1 MSYNSIENYAIN
13 HCFEESVHLAEIAEL
28 TENELQ
34 YSDMLSGKMVV
45 GLLILLIK
53 TGGYKNILEVGM
65 FTGYATLGMAEIL
78 PEDGK
83 ITTIEMNDRYKGIA
97 ERVFEKSES
106 AKKIEILFGNARE
119 ITKNLPES
127 YDLIFLDADKQFYPT
142 YYETLKPKLKSGGLL
157 VTDNVFWSGAVLTKE
172 DRKSKAIAEFN
183 KMVKDDPDM
192 EQVMLTIRDGVLI
205 ARKR

>member
-13 HCFEESVHLAEIAEL
+13 HCFEESVHLTEIAEL

-34 YSDMLSGKMVV
+34 YSDMLSGKMAV
-45 GLLILLIK
+45 GLLRLLIK

-106 AKKIEILFGNARE
+106 SKKIEILFGNARE
-119 ITKNLPES
+119 ITKNLSES

-157 VTDNVFWSGAVLTKE
+157 VADNVFWSGTVLTQE

-183 KMVKDDPDM
+183 KIVKDDPDM
-192 EQVMLTIRDGVLI
+192 EQVMLTVRDGVLI
-205 ARKR
+205 ARKC